1 MTRGP
6 GRPAASRFVLIPIL
20 LLVVRPAAAAPAARA
35 GRAVAR
41 AAVPA
46 APSASP
52 GKDAPGR
59 SGPTKP
65 AAAGAARLDA
75 AAATARVQRRYDLTE
90 TFSADFAQEMK
101 LSTGGAA
108 LESSG
113 RVWFQRPGRMLWR
126 YEKPEEQSILSD
138 GEHLWIHQPAD
149 KQVLRAPLREAF
161 ESRTPVSFLLG
172 VASVEKDF
180 APTLLPPGP
189 DGSVRLRLDPR
200 DDPQGALGALELELD
215 PVTFD
220 IRAAI
225 IRDPIGNTTRVV
237 LRGMV
242 RNQPLDPALFRF
254 EPPAGTDVIEAPGR

>member
-1 MTRGP
+1 
-6 GRPAASRFVLIPIL
+6 
-20 LLVVRPAAAAPAARA
+20 
-35 GRAVAR
+35 
-41 AAVPA
+41 
-46 APSASP
+46 
-52 GKDAPGR
+52 
-59 SGPTKP
+59 
-65 AAAGAARLDA
+65 GAT
-75 AAATARVQRRYDLTE
+75 AATASKAGKASPEALDATAVTARLQRRYDLTD

-101 LSTGGAA
+101 LATGGPVP
-108 LESSG
+108 ESSG
-113 RVWFQRPGRMLWR
+113 KVWFHRPGRMLWR
-126 YEKPEEQSILSD
+126 YEKPEEQSILAD
-138 GEHLWIHQPAD
+138 GEHLWIHQPSD

-180 APTLLPPGP
+180 VPTLLPPAA
-189 DGSVRLRLDPR
+189 DGSLRLQLVAR
-200 DDPQGALGALELELD
+200 DDPQGAVGTLELELD

-237 LRGMV
+237 LRDLV